1 MSGAILL
8 ACVTYVLLLVLQVS
22 TCVVVVIRVRRKS
35 PPPPPAVP
43 VTIVVSVAGLDEEEA
58 STALSAMPLAGPDV
72 HVLYCAFDE
81 GEPAVQVIRRHLVRA
96 PVEHVRILTGR
107 MRRSRNPK
115 IDNIEKALA
124 EVRTDYV
131 AFVDGNLRMPA
142 DFVPRLLAEWHATTG
157 AVSSPPLAVEPLG
170 FWADVECAML
180 NTFFARYEL
189 TADSLGGGYVHGK
202 AFLMPVAMLV
212 PRDGR
217 LPLESEVAEDA
228 AATRLV
234 RAQGLK
240 VRLTRRPF
248 EQPLG
253 RRLFAEVWHRNLRW
267 AQLRKR
273 AYPIP
278 FLLEPAMTILPVLAL
293 VVPVA
298 RAMEAPILV
307 LLMLTA
313 LVWYGSEA
321 LLARLAT
328 WPWSARFF
336 VAVVIRDALA
346 LAIWLVAWFR
356 MRYAWRGEV
365 VELDSDAGHE
375 AR

>member
-1 MSGAILL
+1 MSPAILT
-8 ACVTYVLLLVLQVS
+8 ASVAFFLLLALQVT
-22 TCVVVVIRVRRKS
+22 TCFVVAIRVRKDALPS
-35 PPPPPAVP
+35 PPAVP
-43 VTIVVSVAGLDEEEA
+43 VTLVVSVAGLDEDEA
-58 STALSAMPLAGPDV
+58 LTALSAIPLAGPGV

-81 GEPAVQVIRRHLVRA
+81 GEPAVQVIRRHLARA
-96 PVEHVRILTGR
+96 PAEHVRILSGR
-107 MRRSRNPK
+107 ARRSRNPK
-115 IDNIEKALA
+115 IDNIEKALP
-124 EVRTDYV
+124 EIRTDYV

-157 AVSSPPLAVEPLG
+157 AVSSPPLAVEPLS

-202 AFLMPVAMLV
+202 AFLMRAAMLA
-212 PRDGR
+212 PSDGR

-234 RAQGLK
+234 RAHGLK

-253 RRLFAEVWHRNLRW
+253 RRRFAEVWHRNLRW

-278 FLLEPAMTILPVLAL
+278 FLLEPAMTVVPVLAL
-293 VVPVA
+293 GFPVA
-298 RAMEAPILV
+298 EAVGAPV
-307 LLMLTA
+307 LPLLILTA
-313 LVWYGSEA
+313 LAWYGSEA
-321 LLARLAT
+321 LLARLAK

-336 VAVVIRDALA
+336 VAAIVRDVLA

-356 MRYAWRGEV
+356 TRYAWRGEV
-365 VELDSDAGHE
+365 VELQSNAGH
-375 AR
+375 RVP